1 MMNQNKE
8 YEDMPVK
15 EKKKKQE
22 LREAGMDV
30 NGEFSMDSL
39 KKWFR
44 RAGGALS
51 ICAAAVCLMAV
62 LMMGKNRKE
71 SLIMEVNSDIMM
83 EFTMNRRGS
92 VLSAKGMMARSN
104 EAVSM
109 TVFEGKSLGIA
120 VGKIFDRL
128 ADNKKLR
135 EGGDFPNNSLGED
148 GGILISVRK
157 SGAEV
162 KASPEKIV
170 KELQKQTESEL
181 QKKESRATVYV
192 FESEEDTK
200 TREIAEKYGITV
212 TKAEFLKHL
221 FSENPGITI
230 GKQEEL
236 AGYSSKRLIR
246 EINEQEYQISLKP
259 VVVKTT
265 FEKASEETTE
275 ETAALET
282 TEAVSEQKSGALDT
296 GEERE
301 STKNDGL
308 SEMQR
313 RRKALEA
320 GESVDWVDQETNR
333 ELSDPD
339 EKDRHSSNSRTSPTE
354 TAPQKTTEPK
364 TAEPGTAE
372 PKTAEPETAEPGT
385 TASETVP
392 PETAPPTAPETA
404 PPTAPE
410 TTAAVTET
418 TAASGMLTPE
428 TKTPA
433 YLRGPGFE
441 DPDNPKNQN

>member
-1 MMNQNKE
+1 MNQNEE
-8 YEDMPVK
+8 YEDMPVE

-22 LREAGMDV
+22 FREAGMDV

-44 RAGGALS
+44 RAGGALV
-51 ICAAAVCLMAV
+51 ICAGAVCLMAV

-92 VLSAKGMMARSN
+92 VLSAKGMMDRSN

-109 TVFEGKSLGIA
+109 TAFEGKSLGIA

-128 ADNKKLR
+128 AD
-135 EGGDFPNNSLGED
+135 NNSLGED

-170 KELQKQTESEL
+170 KELQKQTKSEL
-181 QKKESRATVYV
+181 QKKESKATVYV
-192 FESEEDTK
+192 FELEEDAE

-221 FSENPGITI
+221 FSENPGITK

-275 ETAALET
+275 ESTPEATTALET
-282 TEAVSEQKSGALDT
+282 TEAASEQESESSDAN
-296 GEERE
+296 EERE

-320 GESVDWVDQETNR
+320 GESVDWVDQETSR
-333 ELSDPD
+333 EQGDPD
-339 EKDRHSSNSRTSPTE
+339 EKDRHSSNSWTSPTE
-354 TAPQKTTEPK
+354 TAPLKTTEPK
-364 TAEPGTAE
+364 TAEP
-372 PKTAEPETAEPGT
+372 KTTEPGT
-385 TASETVP
+385 TASETVQ
-392 PETAPPTAPETA
+392 PETA

-441 DPDNPKNQN
+441 DPDNPRNQN

>member
-1 MMNQNKE
+1 MMNQNEE
-8 YEDMPVK
+8 YEDMPVE

-22 LREAGMDV
+22 FREAGMDV

-44 RAGGALS
+44 RAGGALAV
-51 ICAAAVCLMAV
+51 CAGAVCLMAV

-128 ADNKKLR
+128 AD
-135 EGGDFPNNSLGED
+135 NNSLGED

-275 ETAALET
+275 ESTPEETAALET

-333 ELSDPD
+333 ELGDPD
-339 EKDRHSSNSRTSPTE
+339 EKDRHSSNYRTSPTE
-354 TAPQKTTEPK
+354 TVPQKTTGPK
-364 TAEPGTAE
+364 TAEP
-372 PKTAEPETAEPGT
+372 KTAEPGT

-392 PETAPPTAPETA
+392 PETA

>member
-1 MMNQNKE
+1 MNQNEE
-8 YEDMPVK
+8 YEDMPAE

-22 LREAGMDV
+22 FREAGMDV

-128 ADNKKLR
+128 ADN
-135 EGGDFPNNSLGED
+135 NSLGED

-170 KELQKQTESEL
+170 KELQKQTKSEL
-181 QKKESRATVYV
+181 QKKESKATVYV
-192 FESEEDTK
+192 FESEEDAE

-221 FSENPGITI
+221 FSENPGITK

-275 ETAALET
+275 ESTPEETTALET
-282 TEAVSEQKSGALDT
+282 TEAASEQKSESSDAN
-296 GEERE
+296 EERE

-320 GESVDWVDQETNR
+320 GESVDWVDQETSR
-333 ELSDPD
+333 EQGDPD
-339 EKDRHSSNSRTSPTE
+339 EKDRHSSNSWTSMPE
-354 TAPQKTTEPK
+354 TAPPKTTEPK
-364 TAEPGTAE
+364 TVE
-372 PKTAEPETAEPGT
+372 PKTAEPETTEPET

-392 PETAPPTAPETA
+392 PETAPPTV
-404 PPTAPE
+404 PE

-441 DPDNPKNQN
+441 DPDNPRNQTQN

>member
-1 MMNQNKE
+1 MMNQNEE
-8 YEDMPVK
+8 YEDMPVE

-44 RAGGALS
+44 RAGGALL

-128 ADNKKLR
+128 AD
-135 EGGDFPNNSLGED
+135 NNSLGED

-221 FSENPGITI
+221 FSENPGIAI

-275 ETAALET
+275 ESTPEETAALET

-296 GEERE
+296 GEERV

-333 ELSDPD
+333 ELGDPD
-339 EKDRHSSNSRTSPTE
+339 EKDRHSSNYRTSPTE
-354 TAPQKTTEPK
+354 TVPQK
-364 TAEPGTAE
+364 TAEP
-372 PKTAEPETAEPGT
+372 KTAEPGT

-392 PETAPPTAPETA
+392 PETA

>member
-1 MMNQNKE
+1 M
-8 YEDMPVK
+8 
-15 EKKKKQE
+15 
-22 LREAGMDV
+22 
-30 NGEFSMDSL
+30 
-39 KKWFR
+39 
-44 RAGGALS
+44 
-51 ICAAAVCLMAV
+51 
-62 LMMGKNRKE
+62 
-71 SLIMEVNSDIMM
+71 
-83 EFTMNRRGS
+83 
-92 VLSAKGMMARSN
+92 
-104 EAVSM
+104 
-109 TVFEGKSLGIA
+109 
-120 VGKIFDRL
+120 
-128 ADNKKLR
+128 
-135 EGGDFPNNSLGED
+135 
-148 GGILISVRK
+148 
-157 SGAEV
+157 
-162 KASPEKIV
+162 
-170 KELQKQTESEL
+170 
-181 QKKESRATVYV
+181 
-192 FESEEDTK
+192 
-200 TREIAEKYGITV
+200 
-212 TKAEFLKHL
+212 
-221 FSENPGITI
+221 
-230 GKQEEL
+230 
-236 AGYSSKRLIR
+236 
-246 EINEQEYQISLKP
+246 
-259 VVVKTT
+259 
-265 FEKASEETTE
+265 
-275 ETAALET
+275 
-282 TEAVSEQKSGALDT
+282 SEQKSGALDT

>member
-1 MMNQNKE
+1 MMNQSEE
-8 YEDMPVK
+8 YEDMPVE

-22 LREAGMDV
+22 FREAGMDV

-44 RAGGALS
+44 RAGGALAV
-51 ICAAAVCLMAV
+51 CAAAVCLMAV

-104 EAVSM
+104 ESVSM
-109 TVFEGKSLGIA
+109 TAFEGKSLGIA

-128 ADNKKLR
+128 AD
-135 EGGDFPNNSLGED
+135 NNSLGED

-192 FESEEDTK
+192 FESEEDTE

-221 FSENPGITI
+221 FSENPGITK

-275 ETAALET
+275 ESTLEETTALET
-282 TEAVSEQKSGALDT
+282 TEAASEQKSESSDA
-296 GEERE
+296 GEETE

-320 GESVDWVDQETNR
+320 GESVDWVDQETSR
-333 ELSDPD
+333 EQGDPD
-339 EKDRHSSNSRTSPTE
+339 EKDRYSSNSWTSTP
-354 TAPQKTTEPK
+354 KTTEPK
-364 TAEPGTAE
+364 TTE
-372 PKTAEPETAEPGT
+372 PKTTEPETA
-385 TASETVP
+385 A
-392 PETAPPTAPETA
+392 PETALPETA

-441 DPDNPKNQN
+441 DPDNPRNQN

>member
-1 MMNQNKE
+1 MMNQNEE
-8 YEDMPVK
+8 YEDMPVE

-22 LREAGMDV
+22 IREAGMDV

-44 RAGGALS
+44 RAGGALAV
-51 ICAAAVCLMAV
+51 CAAVVCLMAV
-62 LMMGKNRKE
+62 LMTGKNRKE
-71 SLIMEVNSDIMM
+71 SLILEVNSDIMM

-104 EAVSM
+104 ESVSM
-109 TVFEGKSLGIA
+109 TAFEGKSLGIA

-128 ADNKKLR
+128 AD
-135 EGGDFPNNSLGED
+135 NNSLGED

-170 KELQKQTESEL
+170 KELQKQTKSEL
-181 QKKESRATVYV
+181 QKKESKATVYV
-192 FESEEDTK
+192 FESEEDAE

-221 FSENPGITI
+221 FSENPGITK

-246 EINEQEYQISLKP
+246 EINEQEYQLSLKP

-275 ETAALET
+275 ESTPEETTALET
-282 TEAVSEQKSGALDT
+282 TEAASEQKSESSDAN
-296 GEERE
+296 EERE

-320 GESVDWVDQETNR
+320 GESVDWVDQETSR
-333 ELSDPD
+333 EQGDPD
-339 EKDRHSSNSRTSPTE
+339 GKDRHSSNSWTSPTE
-354 TAPQKTTEPK
+354 TAPLKTAEPKTVEPK
-364 TAEPGTAE
+364 TAEPGTAA
-372 PKTAEPETAEPGT
+372 P
-385 TASETVP
+385 ETVP
-392 PETAPPTAPETA
+392 PETA

-441 DPDNPKNQN
+441 DPDNPRNQN

>member
-1 MMNQNKE
+1 MMNQNEE
-8 YEDMPVK
+8 YEDMPVE

-22 LREAGMDV
+22 IREAGMDV

-44 RAGGALS
+44 RAGGALAV
-51 ICAAAVCLMAV
+51 CAAAVCLMAV
-62 LMMGKNRKE
+62 LMTGKNRKE
-71 SLIMEVNSDIMM
+71 SLILEVNSDIMM

-109 TVFEGKSLGIA
+109 TAFEGKSLGIA

-128 ADNKKLR
+128 AD
-135 EGGDFPNNSLGED
+135 NNSLGED

-275 ETAALET
+275 ESTPEETAALET

-364 TAEPGTAE
+364 TAEPKTAE

-392 PETAPPTAPETA
+392 PETAPPTAPET
-404 PPTAPE
+404 TV
-410 TTAAVTET
+410 AVTET

-441 DPDNPKNQN
+441 DPDNPRNQN

>member
-1 MMNQNKE
+1 MMNQNE
-8 YEDMPVK
+8 EHEDILFE
-15 EKKKKQE
+15 EKKKQTDR
-22 LREAGMDV
+22 REAGMGAD
-30 NGEFSMDSL
+30 GEFSAESL
-39 KKWFR
+39 KKWFT
-44 RAGGALS
+44 RAGGALAA
-51 ICAAAVCLMAV
+51 CAAAVCLMTV
-62 LMMGKNRKE
+62 LMAGKNQKE
-71 SLIMEVNSDIMM
+71 SLIMEVNSDILM
-83 EFTMNRRGS
+83 EFTMNRRGA
-92 VLSAKGMMARSN
+92 VLSASGKMARTN
-104 EAVSM
+104 ETVSM
-109 TVFEGKSLGIA
+109 DAFDGKSLGIT

-128 ADNKKLR
+128 A
-135 EGGDFPNNSLGED
+135 ENNSLGED
-148 GGILISVRK
+148 GGILISVRR
-157 SGAEV
+157 SDPDS

-170 KELQKQTESEL
+170 KEVQKETESEL

-200 TREIAEKYGITV
+200 TREIADKYGITV
-212 TKAEFLKHL
+212 TKAEFLKRL
-221 FSENPGITI
+221 FAENPEITVPE
-230 GKQEEL
+230 KEEL

-265 FEKASEETTE
+265 FEKASEETTEESTPE

-333 ELSDPD
+333 ELGDPD

-354 TAPQKTTEPK
+354 TVPQKTAEPKTTEPK
-364 TAEPGTAE
+364 TEE

-392 PETAPPTAPETA
+392 PETA

>member
-128 ADNKKLR
+128 AD
-135 EGGDFPNNSLGED
+135 NNSLGED

-320 GESVDWVDQETNR
+320 GESVDWVDQDTGSYRKDGDDEDDESERDEYGSSERRRNRNTWEYGTSHETTGVP
-333 ELSDPD
+333 E
-339 EKDRHSSNSRTSPTE
+339 TSPAE
-354 TAPQKTTEPK
+354 TAPAV
-364 TAEPGTAE
+364 TAAP
-372 PKTAEPETAEPGT
+372 
-385 TASETVP
+385 ETVP
-392 PETAPPTAPETA
+392 PETAAPTAS
-404 PPTAPE
+404 E
-410 TTAAVTET
+410 TTAAVPET

-433 YLRGPGFE
+433 YMQGPGFE
-441 DPDNPKNQN
+441 DPDNPRNH

>member
-1 MMNQNKE
+1 MMNQNEE
-8 YEDMPVK
+8 YEDMPVE

-22 LREAGMDV
+22 FREAGMDV

-44 RAGGALS
+44 RAGGALAV
-51 ICAAAVCLMAV
+51 CAGAVCLMAV

-109 TVFEGKSLGIA
+109 TVFEGKSFGIA

-128 ADNKKLR
+128 AD
-135 EGGDFPNNSLGED
+135 NNSLGED

-162 KASPEKIV
+162 KASPERIV

-275 ETAALET
+275 ESIPEETAALET
-282 TEAVSEQKSGALDT
+282 TEAASEQESGSLDV
-296 GEERE
+296 GEETE

-333 ELSDPD
+333 ELGDPD
-339 EKDRHSSNSRTSPTE
+339 EKDRHSSNYRTSPTE
-354 TAPQKTTEPK
+354 TVPQKTTEPK
-364 TAEPGTAE
+364 TAEPGT
-372 PKTAEPETAEPGT
+372 

-392 PETAPPTAPETA
+392 PETA

>member
-1 MMNQNKE
+1 M
-8 YEDMPVK
+8 
-15 EKKKKQE
+15 
-22 LREAGMDV
+22 
-30 NGEFSMDSL
+30 
-39 KKWFR
+39 
-44 RAGGALS
+44 
-51 ICAAAVCLMAV
+51 
-62 LMMGKNRKE
+62 
-71 SLIMEVNSDIMM
+71 
-83 EFTMNRRGS
+83 
-92 VLSAKGMMARSN
+92 LSAKGMMDRSN

-109 TVFEGKSLGIA
+109 TAFEGKSLGIA

-128 ADNKKLR
+128 AD
-135 EGGDFPNNSLGED
+135 NNSLGED

-170 KELQKQTESEL
+170 KELQKQTKSEL
-181 QKKESRATVYV
+181 QKKESKATVYV
-192 FESEEDTK
+192 FELEEDAE

-221 FSENPGITI
+221 FSENPGITK

-275 ETAALET
+275 ESTPEATTALET
-282 TEAVSEQKSGALDT
+282 TEAASEQESESSDAN
-296 GEERE
+296 EERE

-320 GESVDWVDQETNR
+320 GESVDWVDQETSR
-333 ELSDPD
+333 EQGDPD
-339 EKDRHSSNSRTSPTE
+339 EKDRHSSNSWTSPTE
-354 TAPQKTTEPK
+354 TAPLKTTEPK
-364 TAEPGTAE
+364 TAEP
-372 PKTAEPETAEPGT
+372 KTTEPGT

-392 PETAPPTAPETA
+392 PETA

-441 DPDNPKNQN
+441 DPDNPRNQN

>member
-1 MMNQNKE
+1 M
-8 YEDMPVK
+8 
-15 EKKKKQE
+15 
-22 LREAGMDV
+22 
-30 NGEFSMDSL
+30 
-39 KKWFR
+39 
-44 RAGGALS
+44 
-51 ICAAAVCLMAV
+51 
-62 LMMGKNRKE
+62 
-71 SLIMEVNSDIMM
+71 
-83 EFTMNRRGS
+83 
-92 VLSAKGMMARSN
+92 
-104 EAVSM
+104 
-109 TVFEGKSLGIA
+109 
-120 VGKIFDRL
+120 
-128 ADNKKLR
+128 
-135 EGGDFPNNSLGED
+135 
-148 GGILISVRK
+148 
-157 SGAEV
+157 
-162 KASPEKIV
+162 
-170 KELQKQTESEL
+170 
-181 QKKESRATVYV
+181 
-192 FESEEDTK
+192 
-200 TREIAEKYGITV
+200 

-275 ETAALET
+275 ESTPEETAALET

-333 ELSDPD
+333 ELGDPD

-354 TAPQKTTEPK
+354 TVPPKTTGPKTTEPK
-364 TAEPGTAE
+364 TAEP
-372 PKTAEPETAEPGT
+372 KTAEPGT

-392 PETAPPTAPETA
+392 PETA

>member
-1 MMNQNKE
+1 MMNQNEE
-8 YEDMPVK
+8 YEDMPAE

-22 LREAGMDV
+22 FREAGMDV

-44 RAGGALS
+44 RAGGALAV
-51 ICAAAVCLMAV
+51 CAAAVCLMAV

-109 TVFEGKSLGIA
+109 TAFEGKSLGIA
-120 VGKIFDRL
+120 VGKIFDKL
-128 ADNKKLR
+128 AD
-135 EGGDFPNNSLGED
+135 NNSLGED

-192 FESEEDTK
+192 FESEEDAK

-221 FSENPGITI
+221 FSENPGITK

-275 ETAALET
+275 ESIPEETAALET
-282 TEAVSEQKSGALDT
+282 TEAASEQESGSLDV
-296 GEERE
+296 GEETE

-320 GESVDWVDQETNR
+320 GESVDWVDQETSR
-333 ELSDPD
+333 EQGDPD
-339 EKDRHSSNSRTSPTE
+339 EKDRHSSNSWTSMPE
-354 TAPQKTTEPK
+354 TAPPKTTELKTTEPK
-364 TAEPGTAE
+364 TTE
-372 PKTAEPETAEPGT
+372 PKTTEPETA
-385 TASETVP
+385 A
-392 PETAPPTAPETA
+392 PETALPETA

-441 DPDNPKNQN
+441 DPDNPRNQNQN

>member
-1 MMNQNKE
+1 MNQNEE
-8 YEDMPVK
+8 YEDMPVE

-22 LREAGMDV
+22 FREAGMDV

-44 RAGGALS
+44 RAGGALV
-51 ICAAAVCLMAV
+51 ICAGAVCLMAV

-92 VLSAKGMMARSN
+92 VLSAKGMMDRSN

-109 TVFEGKSLGIA
+109 TAFEGKSLGIA

-128 ADNKKLR
+128 AD
-135 EGGDFPNNSLGED
+135 NNSLGED

-170 KELQKQTESEL
+170 KELQKQTKSEL

-192 FESEEDTK
+192 FELEEDAE

-221 FSENPGITI
+221 FSENPGITK

-275 ETAALET
+275 ESTPEATTALET
-282 TEAVSEQKSGALDT
+282 TEAASEQESESSDAN
-296 GEERE
+296 EERE

-320 GESVDWVDQETNR
+320 GESVDWVDQETSR
-333 ELSDPD
+333 EQGDPD
-339 EKDRHSSNSRTSPTE
+339 EKDRHSSNSWTSPTE
-354 TAPQKTTEPK
+354 TAPLKTTEPK
-364 TAEPGTAE
+364 TAEP
-372 PKTAEPETAEPGT
+372 KTTEPGT
-385 TASETVP
+385 TASETVQ
-392 PETAPPTAPETA
+392 PETA

-441 DPDNPKNQN
+441 DPDNPRNQN

>member
-1 MMNQNKE
+1 MMNQNEE
-8 YEDMPVK
+8 YEDMPVE

-22 LREAGMDV
+22 IREAGMDV

-44 RAGGALS
+44 RAGGALAV
-51 ICAAAVCLMAV
+51 CAAVVCLMAV
-62 LMMGKNRKE
+62 LMTGKNRKE
-71 SLIMEVNSDIMM
+71 SLILEVNSDIMM

-104 EAVSM
+104 ESVSM
-109 TVFEGKSLGIA
+109 TAFEGKSLGIA

-128 ADNKKLR
+128 AD
-135 EGGDFPNNSLGED
+135 NNSLGED

-170 KELQKQTESEL
+170 KELQKQTKSEL
-181 QKKESRATVYV
+181 QKKESKATVYV
-192 FESEEDTK
+192 FESEEDAE

-221 FSENPGITI
+221 FSENPGITK

-246 EINEQEYQISLKP
+246 EINEQEYQLSLKP

-275 ETAALET
+275 ESTPEETTALET
-282 TEAVSEQKSGALDT
+282 TEAASEQKSESSDAN
-296 GEERE
+296 EERE

-320 GESVDWVDQETNR
+320 GESVDWVDQETSR
-333 ELSDPD
+333 EQGDPD
-339 EKDRHSSNSRTSPTE
+339 EKDRHSSNSWTSPTE
-354 TAPQKTTEPK
+354 TVPQKTAEPKTTEPK
-364 TAEPGTAE
+364 TEE

-392 PETAPPTAPETA
+392 PETA

-441 DPDNPKNQN
+441 DPDNPRNQN

>member
-1 MMNQNKE
+1 MNQNEE
-8 YEDMPVK
+8 YEDMPAE

-22 LREAGMDV
+22 FREAGMDV

-44 RAGGALS
+44 RAGGALAV
-51 ICAAAVCLMAV
+51 CAAAVCLMAV

-109 TVFEGKSLGIA
+109 TAFEGKSLGIA

-128 ADNKKLR
+128 AD
-135 EGGDFPNNSLGED
+135 NNSLGED

-192 FESEEDTK
+192 FESEEDAK

-221 FSENPGITI
+221 FSENPGITK

-275 ETAALET
+275 ESTLEETAALET
-282 TEAVSEQKSGALDT
+282 TEAVSEQELGSLDV
-296 GEERE
+296 GEETE

-320 GESVDWVDQETNR
+320 GESVDWVDQETSR
-333 ELSDPD
+333 EQGDPD
-339 EKDRHSSNSRTSPTE
+339 EKDRYSSNSWTSTPE
-354 TAPQKTTEPK
+354 TAPPKTTEPK
-364 TAEPGTAE
+364 TTE
-372 PKTAEPETAEPGT
+372 PKTTEPKTTEPETA
-385 TASETVP
+385 A
-392 PETAPPTAPETA
+392 PETALPETA

-441 DPDNPKNQN
+441 DPDNPRNQN

>member
-1 MMNQNKE
+1 M
-8 YEDMPVK
+8 
-15 EKKKKQE
+15 
-22 LREAGMDV
+22 
-30 NGEFSMDSL
+30 
-39 KKWFR
+39 
-44 RAGGALS
+44 
-51 ICAAAVCLMAV
+51 
-62 LMMGKNRKE
+62 
-71 SLIMEVNSDIMM
+71 
-83 EFTMNRRGS
+83 
-92 VLSAKGMMARSN
+92 LSAKGMMARSN

-128 ADNKKLR
+128 AD
-135 EGGDFPNNSLGED
+135 NNSLGED

-275 ETAALET
+275 ESTPEETAALET

-333 ELSDPD
+333 ELGDPD

-354 TAPQKTTEPK
+354 TVPQKTTEPK
-364 TAEPGTAE
+364 TAEPKTAE
-372 PKTAEPETAEPGT
+372 PKTTEPKTAEPKTAEPKTAEPETAEPETAEPGT

-392 PETAPPTAPETA
+392 PETAPPTAPET
-404 PPTAPE
+404 
-410 TTAAVTET
+410 TAAVTET
-418 TAASGMLTPE
+418 TAASGILTPE

>member
-1 MMNQNKE
+1 MMNQNEE
-8 YEDMPVK
+8 YEDMPVE

-109 TVFEGKSLGIA
+109 TAFEGKSLGIA

-128 ADNKKLR
+128 AD
-135 EGGDFPNNSLGED
+135 NNSLGED

-192 FESEEDTK
+192 FGSEEDTK

-221 FSENPGITI
+221 FSENPGITK

-275 ETAALET
+275 ESIPEETAALET
-282 TEAVSEQKSGALDT
+282 TEAASEQESGSLDV
-296 GEERE
+296 GEETE

-320 GESVDWVDQETNR
+320 GESVDWVDQETSR
-333 ELSDPD
+333 EQGDPD
-339 EKDRHSSNSRTSPTE
+339 EKDRHSSNSWTSMPE
-354 TAPQKTTEPK
+354 TAPPKTTELKTTEPK
-364 TAEPGTAE
+364 TTE
-372 PKTAEPETAEPGT
+372 PKTTEPETA
-385 TASETVP
+385 A
-392 PETAPPTAPETA
+392 PETALPETA

-441 DPDNPKNQN
+441 DPDNPRNQNQN

>member
-1 MMNQNKE
+1 MNQNEE
-8 YEDMPVK
+8 YEDMPAE

-22 LREAGMDV
+22 FREAGMDV

-44 RAGGALS
+44 RAGGALAV
-51 ICAAAVCLMAV
+51 CAAAVCLMAV

-92 VLSAKGMMARSN
+92 VLSAKGMMDRSN

-109 TVFEGKSLGIA
+109 TAFEGKSLGIA

-128 ADNKKLR
+128 AD
-135 EGGDFPNNSLGED
+135 NNSLGED

-192 FESEEDTK
+192 FESEEDAK

-221 FSENPGITI
+221 FSENPGITK

-275 ETAALET
+275 ESIPEETAALET
-282 TEAVSEQKSGALDT
+282 TEAASEQESGSLDV
-296 GEERE
+296 GEETE

-320 GESVDWVDQETNR
+320 GESVDWVDQETSR
-333 ELSDPD
+333 EQGDPD
-339 EKDRHSSNSRTSPTE
+339 EKDRHSSNSWTSTPE
-354 TAPQKTTEPK
+354 TAPPKTTEPK
-364 TAEPGTAE
+364 TT
-372 PKTAEPETAEPGT
+372 EPETAL
-385 TASETVP
+385 
-392 PETAPPTAPETA
+392 PETAPPTAL
-404 PPTAPE
+404 E

-441 DPDNPKNQN
+441 DPDNPRNQNQN

>member
-1 MMNQNKE
+1 MMNQNEE
-8 YEDMPVK
+8 YEDMPVE

-22 LREAGMDV
+22 FREAGMDV

-44 RAGGALS
+44 RAGGALV
-51 ICAAAVCLMAV
+51 ICAGAVCLMAV

-92 VLSAKGMMARSN
+92 VLSAKGMMDRSN

-109 TVFEGKSLGIA
+109 TAFEGKSLGIA

-128 ADNKKLR
+128 AD
-135 EGGDFPNNSLGED
+135 NNSLGED

-170 KELQKQTESEL
+170 KELQKQTKSEL
-181 QKKESRATVYV
+181 QKKESKATVYV
-192 FESEEDTK
+192 FELEEDAE

-221 FSENPGITI
+221 FSENPGITK

-275 ETAALET
+275 ESTPEATTALET
-282 TEAVSEQKSGALDT
+282 TEAASEQESESSDAN
-296 GEERE
+296 EERE

-320 GESVDWVDQETNR
+320 GESVDWVDQETSR
-333 ELSDPD
+333 EQGDPD
-339 EKDRHSSNSRTSPTE
+339 EKDRHSSNSWTSPTE
-354 TAPQKTTEPK
+354 TAPLKTTEPK
-364 TAEPGTAE
+364 TAEP
-372 PKTAEPETAEPGT
+372 KTTEPGT
-385 TASETVP
+385 TASETVQ
-392 PETAPPTAPETA
+392 PETA

-441 DPDNPKNQN
+441 DPDNPRNQN

>member
-1 MMNQNKE
+1 MMNQNEE
-8 YEDMPVK
+8 YEDMPVEK
-15 EKKKKQE
+15 KKKKQE
-22 LREAGMDV
+22 IREAGMDV

-44 RAGGALS
+44 RAGGALAV
-51 ICAAAVCLMAV
+51 CAAVVCLMAV
-62 LMMGKNRKE
+62 LMTGKNRKE
-71 SLIMEVNSDIMM
+71 SLILEVNSDIMM

-104 EAVSM
+104 ESVSM
-109 TVFEGKSLGIA
+109 TAFEGKSLGIA

-128 ADNKKLR
+128 AD
-135 EGGDFPNNSLGED
+135 NNSLGED

-170 KELQKQTESEL
+170 KELQKQTKSEL
-181 QKKESRATVYV
+181 QKKESKATVYV
-192 FESEEDTK
+192 FESEEDAE

-221 FSENPGITI
+221 FSENPGITK

-246 EINEQEYQISLKP
+246 EINEQEYQLSLKP

-275 ETAALET
+275 ESTPEETTALET
-282 TEAVSEQKSGALDT
+282 TEAASEQKSESSDAN
-296 GEERE
+296 EERE

-320 GESVDWVDQETNR
+320 GESVDWVDQETSR
-333 ELSDPD
+333 EQGDPD
-339 EKDRHSSNSRTSPTE
+339 GKDRHSSNSWTSPTE
-354 TAPQKTTEPK
+354 TAPLKTAEPKTVEPK
-364 TAEPGTAE
+364 TAEPGTAA
-372 PKTAEPETAEPGT
+372 P
-385 TASETVP
+385 ETVP
-392 PETAPPTAPETA
+392 PETA

-441 DPDNPKNQN
+441 DPDNPRNQN

>member
-1 MMNQNKE
+1 MMNQNE
-8 YEDMPVK
+8 EHEDILFE
-15 EKKKKQE
+15 EKKKQTDR
-22 LREAGMDV
+22 REAGMGAD
-30 NGEFSMDSL
+30 GEFSAESL
-39 KKWFR
+39 KKWFT
-44 RAGGALS
+44 RAGGALAA
-51 ICAAAVCLMAV
+51 CAAAVCLMAV
-62 LMMGKNRKE
+62 LMAGKNQKE
-71 SLIMEVNSDIMM
+71 SLIMEVNSDILM

-128 ADNKKLR
+128 AD
-135 EGGDFPNNSLGED
+135 NNSLGED

-275 ETAALET
+275 ESTPEETAALET

-333 ELSDPD
+333 ELGDPD

-354 TAPQKTTEPK
+354 TVPQKTTEPK
-364 TAEPGTAE
+364 TAEPKTAE
-372 PKTAEPETAEPGT
+372 PKTTEPETAEPGT

-392 PETAPPTAPETA
+392 PETAPPTAPET
-404 PPTAPE
+404 
-410 TTAAVTET
+410 TAAVTET
-418 TAASGMLTPE
+418 TAASGMLAPE

>member
-1 MMNQNKE
+1 MNQNEE
-8 YEDMPVK
+8 YEDMPAE

-22 LREAGMDV
+22 FREAGMDV

-44 RAGGALS
+44 RAGGALAV
-51 ICAAAVCLMAV
+51 CAAAVCLMAV

-109 TVFEGKSLGIA
+109 TAFEGKSLGIA
-120 VGKIFDRL
+120 VGKIFDKL
-128 ADNKKLR
+128 AD
-135 EGGDFPNNSLGED
+135 NNSLGED

-192 FESEEDTK
+192 FESEEDAK

-221 FSENPGITI
+221 FSENPGITK

-275 ETAALET
+275 ESVPEETAALET
-282 TEAVSEQKSGALDT
+282 TEAASEQESGSLDV
-296 GEERE
+296 GEETE

-320 GESVDWVDQETNR
+320 GESVDWVDQETSR
-333 ELSDPD
+333 EQGDPD
-339 EKDRHSSNSRTSPTE
+339 EKDRHSSNSWTSTPE
-354 TAPQKTTEPK
+354 TAPPKTTEPK
-364 TAEPGTAE
+364 TT
-372 PKTAEPETAEPGT
+372 EPETAL
-385 TASETVP
+385 
-392 PETAPPTAPETA
+392 PETA

-410 TTAAVTET
+410 TTSAVTET

-441 DPDNPKNQN
+441 DPDNPRNQN

>member
-1 MMNQNKE
+1 MN
-8 YEDMPVK
+8 
-15 EKKKKQE
+15 
-22 LREAGMDV
+22 
-30 NGEFSMDSL
+30 
-39 KKWFR
+39 
-44 RAGGALS
+44 
-51 ICAAAVCLMAV
+51 
-62 LMMGKNRKE
+62 
-71 SLIMEVNSDIMM
+71 
-83 EFTMNRRGS
+83 
-92 VLSAKGMMARSN
+92 
-104 EAVSM
+104 
-109 TVFEGKSLGIA
+109 
-120 VGKIFDRL
+120 
-128 ADNKKLR
+128 
-135 EGGDFPNNSLGED
+135 
-148 GGILISVRK
+148 
-157 SGAEV
+157 
-162 KASPEKIV
+162 
-170 KELQKQTESEL
+170 
-181 QKKESRATVYV
+181 
-192 FESEEDTK
+192 
-200 TREIAEKYGITV
+200 
-212 TKAEFLKHL
+212 L
-221 FSENPGITI
+221 FSENTVITI

-265 FEKASEETTE
+265 FEKASEETTEESTPE

-364 TAEPGTAE
+364 TAEPGT
-372 PKTAEPETAEPGT
+372 

-392 PETAPPTAPETA
+392 PETA

>member
-1 MMNQNKE
+1 
-8 YEDMPVK
+8 
-15 EKKKKQE
+15 
-22 LREAGMDV
+22 
-30 NGEFSMDSL
+30 
-39 KKWFR
+39 
-44 RAGGALS
+44 
-51 ICAAAVCLMAV
+51 
-62 LMMGKNRKE
+62 
-71 SLIMEVNSDIMM
+71 
-83 EFTMNRRGS
+83 
-92 VLSAKGMMARSN
+92 
-104 EAVSM
+104 M
-109 TVFEGKSLGIA
+109 TAFDGKSLGIA

-128 ADNKKLR
+128 SENS
-135 EGGDFPNNSLGED
+135 SLGED
-148 GGILISVRK
+148 GGILIAVRK
-157 SGAEV
+157 SSAEV

-170 KELQKQTESEL
+170 KEVQKQTESEL

-192 FESEEDTK
+192 YEVDPDADTQ
-200 TREIAEKYGITV
+200 RIAAEYGITL

-221 FSENPGITI
+221 FAENPGLTKA
-230 GKQEEL
+230 KQDEL

-275 ETAALET
+275 ESTLEETTALET
-282 TEAVSEQKSGALDT
+282 TEAASEQKSESSDA
-296 GEERE
+296 GEETE

-333 ELSDPD
+333 ELGDPD

-354 TAPQKTTEPK
+354 TVPQKTTGPK
-364 TAEPGTAE
+364 TAEP
-372 PKTAEPETAEPGT
+372 KTTEPGT

-392 PETAPPTAPETA
+392 PETA

>member
-1 MMNQNKE
+1 
-8 YEDMPVK
+8 
-15 EKKKKQE
+15 
-22 LREAGMDV
+22 
-30 NGEFSMDSL
+30 MDSL
-39 KKWFR
+39 KKWSDGR
-44 RAGGALS
+44 RSSVNLRGSSMPDG
-51 ICAAAVCLMAV
+51 V

-128 ADNKKLR
+128 ADN
-135 EGGDFPNNSLGED
+135 NSLGED

-200 TREIAEKYGITV
+200 TREIADKYGITV
-212 TKAEFLKHL
+212 TKAEFLEHL

-265 FEKASEETTE
+265 FEKASEETTEESTPE

-364 TAEPGTAE
+364 TAEP
-372 PKTAEPETAEPGT
+372 KTAEPETAEPGT

-392 PETAPPTAPETA
+392 PETA

>member
-128 ADNKKLR
+128 ADN
-135 EGGDFPNNSLGED
+135 NSLGED

-200 TREIAEKYGITV
+200 TREIADKYGITV

-275 ETAALET
+275 ESTPEETAALET

-339 EKDRHSSNSRTSPTE
+339 EKDRLHRIPGPLRQRLCRRKLRSRKLRSRKLRNRKLRNRKLRNRELRSRKLRNRELQHRKLCRRKLHRRQPRRQQQRLQRL
-354 TAPQKTTEPK
+354 PPR
-364 TAEPGTAE
+364 
-372 PKTAEPETAEPGT
+372 PECWRRRRKHRRT
-385 TASETVP
+385 
-392 PETAPPTAPETA
+392 
-404 PPTAPE
+404 
-410 TTAAVTET
+410 
-418 TAASGMLTPE
+418 
-428 TKTPA
+428 
-433 YLRGPGFE
+433 
-441 DPDNPKNQN
+441 

>member
-1 MMNQNKE
+1 MNQSEE
-8 YEDMPVK
+8 YEDMPVE

-22 LREAGMDV
+22 FREAGMDV

-44 RAGGALS
+44 RAGGALAV
-51 ICAAAVCLMAV
+51 CAAAVCLMAV

-104 EAVSM
+104 ESVSM
-109 TVFEGKSLGIA
+109 TAFEGKSLGIA

-128 ADNKKLR
+128 AD
-135 EGGDFPNNSLGED
+135 NNSLGED

-192 FESEEDTK
+192 FESEEDTE

-221 FSENPGITI
+221 FSENPGITK

-275 ETAALET
+275 ESTLEETTALET
-282 TEAVSEQKSGALDT
+282 TEAASEQKSESSDA
-296 GEERE
+296 GEETE

-320 GESVDWVDQETNR
+320 GESVDWVDQETSR
-333 ELSDPD
+333 EQGDPD
-339 EKDRHSSNSRTSPTE
+339 EKDRYSSNSWTSTP
-354 TAPQKTTEPK
+354 KTTEPK
-364 TAEPGTAE
+364 TTE
-372 PKTAEPETAEPGT
+372 PKTTEPETA
-385 TASETVP
+385 A
-392 PETAPPTAPETA
+392 PETALPETA

-441 DPDNPKNQN
+441 DPDNPRNQN

>member
-1 MMNQNKE
+1 M
-8 YEDMPVK
+8 
-15 EKKKKQE
+15 
-22 LREAGMDV
+22 
-30 NGEFSMDSL
+30 
-39 KKWFR
+39 
-44 RAGGALS
+44 
-51 ICAAAVCLMAV
+51 
-62 LMMGKNRKE
+62 
-71 SLIMEVNSDIMM
+71 
-83 EFTMNRRGS
+83 
-92 VLSAKGMMARSN
+92 LSAKGMMARSN

-128 ADNKKLR
+128 AD
-135 EGGDFPNNSLGED
+135 NNSLGED

-236 AGYSSKRLIR
+236 AGHSSKRLIR

-282 TEAVSEQKSGALDT
+282 TEAVSEQKSAALDT
-296 GEERE
+296 GDERE

-333 ELSDPD
+333 ELGDPD

-354 TAPQKTTEPK
+354 TVPQKTAEPKTTEPK
-364 TAEPGTAE
+364 TEE

-392 PETAPPTAPETA
+392 PETAPPTAPET
-404 PPTAPE
+404 
-410 TTAAVTET
+410 TAAVTET
-418 TAASGMLTPE
+418 TAASGLLTPE

>member
-1 MMNQNKE
+1 MMNQNEE
-8 YEDMPVK
+8 YEDMPVE

-22 LREAGMDV
+22 FREAGMDV

-44 RAGGALS
+44 RAGGALV
-51 ICAAAVCLMAV
+51 IGAGAVCLMAV

-92 VLSAKGMMARSN
+92 VLSAKGMMDRSN

-109 TVFEGKSLGIA
+109 TAFEGKSLGIA

-128 ADNKKLR
+128 AD
-135 EGGDFPNNSLGED
+135 NNSLGED

-170 KELQKQTESEL
+170 KELQKQTKSEL
-181 QKKESRATVYV
+181 QKKESKATVYV
-192 FESEEDTK
+192 FELEEDAE

-221 FSENPGITI
+221 FSENPGITK

-275 ETAALET
+275 ESTPEATTALET
-282 TEAVSEQKSGALDT
+282 TEAASEQESESSDAN
-296 GEERE
+296 EERE

-320 GESVDWVDQETNR
+320 GESVDWVDQETSR
-333 ELSDPD
+333 EQGDPD
-339 EKDRHSSNSRTSPTE
+339 EKDRHSSNSWTSPTE
-354 TAPQKTTEPK
+354 TAPLKTTEPK
-364 TAEPGTAE
+364 TAEP
-372 PKTAEPETAEPGT
+372 KTTEPGT
-385 TASETVP
+385 TASETVQ
-392 PETAPPTAPETA
+392 PETA

-410 TTAAVTET
+410 TTAAATE
-418 TAASGMLTPE
+418 AAAESSEESKADEKTEAAGGSEEAPE
-428 TKTPA
+428 A
-433 YLRGPGFE
+433 E
-441 DPDNPKNQN
+441 